1 MLDTRY
7 QPDQIEDKIYAFWEE
22 HRLFH
27 AEASDP
33 GEPYTIVIPP
43 PNVTSFL
50 HMGHA
55 LNNTLQ
61 DVFIRFQR
69 MRGRNALWLPGMDH
83 AGIATQ
89 NVVER
94 QLATEGLHRRD
105 LGRAKFIERVW
116 EWKDKYGGLIINQLR
131 KLGCSCDW
139 ERERFTMDEGLSR
152 AVRETFVRLYEKGLI
167 YRGKYIVN
175 WCPRCRTALSDI
187 EVEHEDHEGHLWH
200 LLYPLTD
207 NPQRSVTV
215 ATTRPETMLGDT
227 AVAVH
232 PRDDR
237 YADLIGKTITLP
249 IVGRQI
255 PIVADEMVDREFG
268 TGAVK
273 VTPAHDPNDFAVAR
287 RHDLPAIV
295 VIDED
300 GCMTIEAGS
309 AYESMDRFECREA
322 LVEDLRAR
330 GNLLKVEPHQH
341 AVGHCYR
348 CHTVV
353 EPYLSDQWY
362 VKTAPLAGPAA
373 DVVRNGD
380 VTFHPKRWGDYYLSW
395 LDEPRDW
402 CISRQIW
409 WGHQIP
415 VWYCDSCGEIVVS
428 REDPTECPKCN
439 AALRRD
445 EDVLDTWF
453 SSGLWPFST
462 LGWPDETPELAK
474 YYPTS
479 TLVTDRGIIYFWV
492 ARMIMMGLDSQQQIP
507 FSDVVIHGT
516 ILDEQGRKMS
526 KSLGNGIDPIDVI
539 KQYGADAARFSL
551 VMLATEGQDLKLSES
566 RFEMGRNFCNK
577 VWNAVRFALMNLEH
591 EGETVEPGPPA
602 FEDTWILSRLQ
613 EAIASATA
621 DLERFRTNEAAHTIY
636 QFFWHSLCDWYLEI
650 IKPRLR
656 DGADPADAARERYKL
671 GTSPRADLA
680 STIAADA
687 ARARETLAHVLDQTL
702 RLLHPIVPF
711 LTEEIWQSLKLAAD
725 GLPAADAMTGLALI
739 RAPWPAADPALRD
752 EPIEQEMETLQEIIR
767 AIRNVRKSKGV
778 ADRKALDVVISTPDA
793 QADAVIEARSEFLCR
808 MAVLDKLEHA
818 VSADKPERC
827 ATTIVGS
834 IEIFLQLASL
844 IDLDVER
851 ERLDKQRKTVEG
863 QITGIEATLHN
874 TAFLEKAPEQ
884 VVAQK
889 RAKSNELRS
898 QLKKIIQNITDLE

>member
-1 MLDTRY
+1 MLPTRY

-27 AEASDP
+27 AEATDA

-105 LGRAKFIERVW
+105 LGREKFIERVW
-116 EWKDKYGGLIINQLR
+116 EWKEKFGGIIINQLR

-139 ERERFTMDEGLSR
+139 ERERFTMDEGLSS

-187 EVEHEDHEGHLWH
+187 EVEHEEHDGHFWH

-207 NPQRSVTV
+207 DPGRSVTV

-232 PRDDR
+232 PADER
-237 YADLIGKTITLP
+237 YADLIGRTVTLP
-249 IVGRQI
+249 IIGREI

-273 VTPAHDPNDFAVAR
+273 VTPAHDSNDFAVAR
-287 RHDLPAIV
+287 RHDLPAVV

-300 GCMTIEAGS
+300 GCMTIDAGD
-309 AYESMDRFECREA
+309 AYEGMDRFECREA

-348 CHTVV
+348 CSVVV

-380 VTFHPKRWGDYYLSW
+380 VTFHPKRWADYYLSW

-415 VWYCDSCGEIVVS
+415 VWYCDACGEIVVS
-428 REDPTECPKCN
+428 REDPTECPKCSS
-439 AALRRD
+439 ALRRD

-492 ARMIMMGLDSQQQIP
+492 ARMVMLGLEFQQKIP

-526 KSLGNGIDPIDVI
+526 KSLGNGIDPIDI
-539 KQYGADAARFSL
+539 INQYGADAARFSL
-551 VMLATEGQDLKLSES
+551 VMLATEGQDLKLSVS

-577 VWNAVRFALMNLEH
+577 VWNAVRFAIMNLEH
-591 EGETVEPGPPA
+591 EGTPPEPGPAA
-602 FEDTWILSRLQ
+602 FEDRWILSRLQ
-613 EAIASATA
+613 EAVASATA
-621 DLERFRTNEAAHTIY
+621 DLERFRTNEAGHTIY

-656 DGADPADAARERYKL
+656 DGHDPADAAR
-671 GTSPRADLA
+671 
-680 STIAADA
+680 
-687 ARARETLAHVLDQTL
+687 ARQTLAHVLDTTL

-711 LTEEIWQSLKLAAD
+711 LTEEIWQSLKVAAE
-725 GLPAADAMTGLALI
+725 GLSAADAMTGLALI
-739 RAPWPAADPALRD
+739 RAPWPEADAALRD
-752 EPIEQEMETLQEIIR
+752 EALEQEMETLQEIIR

-778 ADRKALDVVISTPDA
+778 ADRKPLDVVISTPDDA
-793 QADAVIEARSEFLCR
+793 TDAVIAARSEFLCR
-808 MAVLDKLEHA
+808 MAVLGGLEHA

-834 IEIFLQLASL
+834 IEVFLQLADL
-844 IDLDVER
+844 VDLDAER
-851 ERLDKQRKTVEG
+851 DRLGKQRKAVEA
-863 QITGIEATLHN
+863 QIQGIEKTLHN
-874 TAFLEKAPEQ
+874 TAFLAKAPEQ

-889 RAKSNELRS
+889 RAKSDELRS
-898 QLKKIIQNITDLE
+898 QLKKIIQNITDLG